1 MFERGAFPMFTTDF
15 FSRYFQA
22 ASIFFAAW
30 SAYTL
35 IKQMIAEKSVL
46 LKRLPKNTLRLAGIG
61 LVLTFLSQ
69 WLRNL

>member
-1 MFERGAFPMFTTDF
+1 MFTIEF
-15 FSRYFQA
+15 FARYFQA